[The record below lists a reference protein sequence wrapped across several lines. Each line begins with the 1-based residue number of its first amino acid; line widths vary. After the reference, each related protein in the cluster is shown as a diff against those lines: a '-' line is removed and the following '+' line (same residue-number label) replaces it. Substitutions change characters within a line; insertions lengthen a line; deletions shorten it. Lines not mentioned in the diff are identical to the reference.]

1 MTVTTTFTIDKLETV
16 NLDNFQE
23 YVIAVGYTIT
33 GTEGDNSYSL
43 SVVNN
48 VGNYDPENP
57 PSANPS
63 TLIPYANLTEQ
74 QVKDWVVAQPAYAAY
89 VLSVEQNDVFAPADP
104 QPEEPALPW

>member
-33 GTEGDNSYSL
+33 GVEGDNSYSM
-43 SVVNN
+43 SVVDN

-57 PSANPS
+57 PSVNPS

-74 QVKDWVVAQPAYAAY
+74 QVRDWVIAQPSYAAY
-89 VLSVEQNDVFAPADP
+89 VLSVEQNETFVPAEP
-104 QPEEPALPW
+104 QPDEPALPW